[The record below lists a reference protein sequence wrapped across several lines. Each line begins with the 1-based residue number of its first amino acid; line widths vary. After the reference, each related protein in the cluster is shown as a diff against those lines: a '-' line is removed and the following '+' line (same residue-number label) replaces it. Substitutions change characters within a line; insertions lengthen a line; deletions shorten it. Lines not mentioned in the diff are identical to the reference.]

1 MRKTVFIATL
11 VSVLVLAF
19 VASAPAGNVLDRI
32 LQRGELVV
40 GTTGAQPPLNA
51 TTKEGKIIGLD
62 ADIAKGIA
70 MSMGVTIQFK
80 TMPFAELLPALH
92 ADKVDMILSSMTMT
106 PERNLKVAFI
116 GPYYISGK
124 GMLTKTQT
132 IATLQAAE
140 NLNDPQLKIATLNA
154 STSQA
159 FVEKAAPQA
168 KLVTTKSYEEALGL
182 LYVDKIDAL
191 IADYPF
197 CAFTAFRYRDKGL
210 VAGQARLTFEPLGIA
225 VKEDTLLINW
235 LNNYMKMLDGS
246 GRLRQLNDRWF
257 KNSSWIK
264 DLR

>member
-1 MRKTVFIATL
+1 MRKTILITAL
-11 VSVLVLAF
+11 VSLLVLVF
-19 VASAPAGNVLDRI
+19 VASAPAGSILDRI
-32 LQRGELVV
+32 LKRGELVV
-40 GTTGAQPPLNA
+40 GTTGTQPPLNA
-51 TTKEGKIIGLD
+51 TTKDGKIIGLD

-70 MSMGVTIQFK
+70 TSMGVKIQFE
-80 TMPFAELLPALH
+80 TMPFSELLPALH

-106 PERNLKVAFI
+106 PKRNLKVAFV

-140 NLNDPQLKIATLNA
+140 NLNNPQFKVAALKA

-159 FVEKAAPQA
+159 FVERIAPQA
-168 KLVTTKSYEEALGL
+168 KLVAAKSYDEALGL
-182 LYVDKIDAL
+182 LVEDKIDAL

-197 CAFTAFRYRDKGL
+197 CAFTAFRYQAKGL

-225 VKEDTLLINW
+225 VKEDSLLINW

-246 GRLRQLNDRWF
+246 GQLRQLNDRWF

>member
-1 MRKTVFIATL
+1 MRRAIFITAL
-11 VSVLVLAF
+11 VAVLALVF
-19 VASAPAGNVLDRI
+19 VASATAGTILDRI
-32 LQRGELVV
+32 LERGELVV
-40 GTTGAQPPLNA
+40 GTTGSQPPLNA
-51 TTKEGKIIGLD
+51 TTKDGKIIGLD

-70 MSMGVTIQFK
+70 MSMGVKIRFE

-92 ADKVDMILSSMTMT
+92 ADKVDMILSSMAMT

-132 IATLQAAE
+132 IATLQAADS
-140 NLNDPQLKIATLNA
+140 LNDPQFKVATLNA

-159 FVEKAAPQA
+159 FVESVAPKA
-168 KLVTTKSYEEALGL
+168 KLVTTKSYDEALGL
-182 LYVDKIDAL
+182 LSEDKIDAL

-210 VAGQARLTFEPLGIA
+210 VAGQSRLTFEPLGIA

-246 GRLRQLNDRWF
+246 GQLRKLDERWF

-264 DLR
+264 DLQ

>member
-1 MRKTVFIATL
+1 MRKAVFIATF
-11 VSVLVLAF
+11 VSLLVLVF
-19 VASAPAGNVLDRI
+19 VASAAAGSIMDRI
-32 LQRGELVV
+32 LKGELVV
-40 GTTGAQPPLNA
+40 GTTGTQPPLNA
-51 TTKEGKIIGLD
+51 ITKDGKIVGLD
-62 ADIAKGIA
+62 ADIAKRIA
-70 MSMGVTIQFK
+70 ISMGVKVHFE
-80 TMPFAELLPALH
+80 TMPFAELLPALY
-92 ADKVDMILSSMTMT
+92 ADKVDMILSSMSMT

-140 NLNDPQLKIATLNA
+140 SLNDPQFKVAALKA
-154 STSQA
+154 STSQS
-159 FVEKAAPQA
+159 FVEKTAPQA
-168 KLVTTKSYEEALGL
+168 KLVTANSYEKALGL
-182 LYVDKIDAL
+182 LFEDKIDVL

-197 CAFTAFRYRDKGL
+197 CAFTAFRYQEKGL
-210 VAGQARLTFEPLGIA
+210 VAGQSRLTFEPLGIA

-246 GRLRQLNDRWF
+246 GQLRQLSDHWF

>member
-1 MRKTVFIATL
+1 MRKAVFIATF
-11 VSVLVLAF
+11 VSLLVLVF
-19 VASAPAGNVLDRI
+19 VASAAAGSIMDRI
-32 LQRGELVV
+32 LKGELVV
-40 GTTGAQPPLNA
+40 GTTGTQPPLNA
-51 TTKEGKIIGLD
+51 ITKDGKIVGLD
-62 ADIAKGIA
+62 ADIAKRIA
-70 MSMGVTIQFK
+70 ISMGVKVHFE
-80 TMPFAELLPALH
+80 TMPFAELLPALY
-92 ADKVDMILSSMTMT
+92 ADKVDMILSSMSMT

-140 NLNDPQLKIATLNA
+140 SLNDPQFKVAALKA
-154 STSQA
+154 STSQS
-159 FVEKAAPQA
+159 FVEKTAPQA
-168 KLVTTKSYEEALGL
+168 KLVTTNSYEKALGL
-182 LYVDKIDAL
+182 LFEDKIDVL

-197 CAFTAFRYRDKGL
+197 CAFTAFRYQEKGL
-210 VAGQARLTFEPLGIA
+210 VAGQSRLTFEPLGIA

-246 GRLRQLNDRWF
+246 GQLRQLSDHWF